1 MICDIYKFS
10 IFYFNFDVAEVFDKR
25 TSRSFKLLQIESIL
39 FLIFLIFL
47 IFDLV
52 YVNPGVSVLC
62 CHCCFVLSL
71 VFLS

>member
-39 FLIFLIFL
+39 FLIYPNI
-47 IFDLV
+47 
-52 YVNPGVSVLC
+52 
-62 CHCCFVLSL
+62 
-71 VFLS
+71 